1 MPEKFQQFNIP
12 AVQAPGK
19 RRALNFPEGPGA
31 VTEHR
36 GDSRRLVGGTG
47 STTGL
52 SSGAREVASVW
63 QSTVVITRRL
73 VGGIGSKLPGLGAIS
88 ELIEKSHIVFKEQAD
103 VFDAVLSHGD
113 AFHAQAK
120 GETGVLFGVNMY
132 GLQYI
137 GIDHSAPA

>member
-36 GDSRRLVGGTG
+36 GWLAGTG

-63 QSTVVITRRL
+63 QSTVVITQWL
-73 VGGIGSKLPGLGAIS
+73 VGGIGSTLPGLGAIS

-137 GIDHSAPA
+137 GVDHSAPA